1 MHYTP
6 SIAEAFNSVE
16 HIMRDVNNG
25 WFIRYLHANGASFFF
40 IWVYIH
46 IGRGLYYGSYRS
58 PRVLLW
64 SVGVVIYILMMAIA
78 FIGYVLPFGQMSYW
92 GATVI
97 TNLFSAIPW
106 IGNDLVQF
114 IWGGFS
120 VDNATLN
127 RFFSLHYLLPF
138 VLLALV
144 VMHLISLHQYG
155 SNNPEGIKSS
165 SDRIQFHPYFTSKD
179 LIGFLWMFILISL
192 FIFWAP
198 NYLGHHDNSI
208 PANPLV
214 TPAHIVPEWYF

>member
-1 MHYTP
+1 
-6 SIAEAFNSVE
+6 
-16 HIMRDVNNG
+16 
-25 WFIRYLHANGASFFF
+25 
-40 IWVYIH
+40 
-46 IGRGLYYGSYRS
+46 
-58 PRVLLW
+58 
-64 SVGVVIYILMMAIA
+64 MAIA
-78 FIGYVLPFGQMSYW
+78 FIGYVLPFGQMSLW

-144 VMHLISLHQYG
+144 MMHILSLHQFG
-155 SNNPEGIKSS
+155 SNNPEGLASS
-165 SDRIQFHPYFTSKD
+165 SDKIRFHPYFTSKD

-192 FIFWAP
+192 FIYWSP
-198 NYLGHHDNSI
+198 NY
-208 PANPLV
+208 
-214 TPAHIVPEWYF
+214 